1 MDAVFFPC
9 CNKLDLYRY
18 LIAAGSEEDED
29 RYACSSMK
37 MGSSMEKARSVCR
50 REHHGMRSRSKH
62 YSSDVMCVPCMSCI
76 GLANRFL
83 ALRWFRFRWW
93 AGTHDGAVRISDENE
108 LMFTF
113 AY

>member
-1 MDAVFFPC
+1 MHAAAWKMDHII
-9 CNKLDLYRY
+9 DGR
-18 LIAAGSEEDED
+18 
-29 RYACSSMK
+29 
-37 MGSSMEKARSVCR
+37 KALFCH
-50 REHHGMRSRSKH
+50 REHHGMRSGSKQ
-62 YSSDVMCVPCMSCI
+62 YSSDVCANNVPCMSCI
-76 GLANRFL
+76 GLATNRFL